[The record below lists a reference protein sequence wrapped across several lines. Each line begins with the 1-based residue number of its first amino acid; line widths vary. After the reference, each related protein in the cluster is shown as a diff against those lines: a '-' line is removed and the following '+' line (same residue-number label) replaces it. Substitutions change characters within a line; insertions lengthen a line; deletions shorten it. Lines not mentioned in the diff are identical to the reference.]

1 MKIILKLKS
10 IYTII
15 IVYSI
20 LIIAVTILSCN
31 NSQLNTTVTS
41 PNEFVKVDFFISDK
55 GEPTY
60 VVNYKNEKVIDT
72 SKMGF
77 DLKASSPLSENFKII
92 NVKASTT
99 DETWDMIWGEDAQVR
114 NYYNALKVE
123 LVETSKLKRRLNI
136 VFKVYD
142 DGIGFRYEFPKQEH
156 LNDVVIIDENTEFN
170 LTGDHKVWWIPGDW
184 DIYEYLYNTTKF
196 SEIDALKHYE
206 PETHLG
212 QTYIP
217 ENAVN
222 TPVTMKTSSGLYLS
236 FHEADLTNYAGMT
249 LAVDTQNLKMKSEL
263 VGNSENIK
271 VKRQTPFNTPWR
283 TIQIADRAG
292 SLIESKLIV
301 NLNDPSII
309 DNMLYFKPMKYSGI
323 WWDMHIG
330 TGSWDYSGKYHG
342 ANTKYAKE
350 MIDFS
355 SEHNID
361 GMLVEGWNTGWEKW
375 WDKKNKKVH
384 FNFVTPYPDYDL
396 EEVVRYGKSKGVE
409 LVMHHE
415 TSADIIRYEKQ
426 LDTAFAL
433 MKNLGIH
440 AVKTGY
446 VGSILPEG
454 EYHHGQYMVN
464 HYQKVLEKGLETQV
478 AINAHEP
485 IKATGKRR
493 TYPVAIAREGVRGQ
507 EYNAWAKD
515 GGNPPEHLTIVPF
528 TRMLGGP
535 IDYTPG
541 IFNTSLKPSRPENQ
555 INTTLAH
562 QLALYVVLY
571 SPVQM
576 VPDLIEHYKGHPAM
590 QFIKDVGV
598 DWNTSKVLNAEIGE
612 FITVARQEKSTKNWF
627 LGAITDENKRTIKIK
642 LDFLDEGKTYIARLY
657 KDTSESHYLD
667 NPEVFEIEENNVNKS
682 TILEL
687 NLAQGGGCAISL
699 IPKN

>member
-1 MKIILKLKS
+1 MRISFNIRT
-10 IYTII
+10 IYLG
-15 IVYSI
+15 
-20 LIIAVTILSCN
+20 LIFAVTFSSCVDKP
-31 NSQLNTTVTS
+31 LNTRVLS
-41 PNEFVKVDFFISDK
+41 PDNNVKVDFFLSEK
-55 GEPTY
+55 GEPY
-60 VVNYKNEKVIDT
+60 YIVNYKNKKVIDT
-72 SKMGF
+72 SKMSF
-77 DLKASSPLSENFKII
+77 DLKDAESLSDNFKITAI
-92 NVKASTT
+92 EATTT

-114 NYYNALKVE
+114 NHYNELKIE
-123 LVETSKLKRRLNI
+123 LEETSELKRQLNI

-142 DGIGFRYEFPKQEH
+142 DGIGFRYEFPKQKH
-156 LNDVVIIDENTEFN
+156 LNNVVITDENTEFN
-170 LTGDHKVWWIPGDW
+170 LTENHKVWWIPGDW
-184 DIYEYLYNTTKF
+184 DIYEYLCQTTQF
-196 SEIDALKHYE
+196 SEIDALKFYE
-206 PETHLG
+206 PGTHLG
-212 QTYIP
+212 QTYMP

-222 TPVTMKTSSGLYLS
+222 TPVTMKTDSGVYLS
-236 FHEADLTNYAGMT
+236 FHEADLTDYAGMT
-249 LAVDTQNLKMKSEL
+249 LAVDTTNLKMKSEL
-263 VGNSENIK
+263 VGNSKNIK
-271 VKRQTPFNTPWR
+271 VKRQTPFETPWR
-283 TIQIADRAG
+283 TIQITDRAG
-292 SLIESKLIV
+292 DLIESKLIV
-301 NLNDPSII
+301 NLNDPSEI
-309 DNMLYFKPMKYSGI
+309 DEMPYFKPMKYSGI

-330 TGSWDYSGKYHG
+330 TGSWDYSGKYHA
-342 ANTKYAKE
+342 ANTEYAKE
-350 MIDFS
+350 LIDFS
-355 SEHNID
+355 AEHNIG
-361 GMLVEGWNTGWEKW
+361 GMLVEGWNIGWEKW

-384 FNFVTPYPDYDL
+384 FDFVTPYPDYDL

-426 LDTAFAL
+426 MDTAFAL

-440 AVKTGY
+440 SVKTGY
-446 VGSILPEG
+446 VGSIIPEG

-535 IDYTPG
+535 VDYTPG

-576 VPDLIEHYKGHPAM
+576 VPDLMKHYKGHPAM

-598 DWNTSKVLNAEIGE
+598 DWNTSKVLDAEIGE
-612 FITVARQEKSTKNWF
+612 FITVARQEKGTKNWF
-627 LGAITDENKRTIKIK
+627 LGTITDENKRALKVN
-642 LDFLDEGKTYIARLY
+642 LDFLDEGKTYLAKIY
-657 KDTSESHYLD
+657 KDKPDSHYLE
-667 NPEVFEIEENNVNKS
+667 NPEVYDIEEKEVDRE
-682 TILEL
+682 TVLEL
-687 NLAQGGGCAISL
+687 NLAAGGGCAVSL
-699 IPKN
+699 MPL

>member
-1 MKIILKLKS
+1 MKIISKLKS
-10 IYTII
+10 IYTVL
-15 IVYSI
+15 IVF
-20 LIIAVTILSCN
+20 VTILSCDDK
-31 NSQLNTTVTS
+31 LMNTYIVS
-41 PNEFVKVDFFISDK
+41 PDENIKVDFFISDK
-55 GEPTY
+55 GEPHY
-60 VVNYKNEKVIDT
+60 IINYKNEKLIDT
-72 SKMGF
+72 SKMSF
-77 DLKASSPLSENFKII
+77 ELKEAPSLNEKFKIK
-92 NVKASTT
+92 NVTTSTT
-99 DETWDMIWGEDAQVR
+99 DKTWDMIWGEDVRVR
-114 NYYNALKVE
+114 NYYNELKVE
-123 LVETSKLKRRLNI
+123 LEETSELKRRLNI

-142 DGIGFRYEFPKQEH
+142 DGVGFRYEFPKQKH
-156 LNDVVIIDENTEFN
+156 LNDVVITDENTEFN
-170 LTGDHKVWWIPGDW
+170 LIDDHKVWWIPGDW

-206 PETHLG
+206 PGTHLG

-222 TPVTMKTSSGLYLS
+222 TPVTMKTNSGLYLS
-236 FHEADLTNYAGMT
+236 FHEANLTNYAGMT

-263 VGNSENIK
+263 VGNAENIK
-271 VKRQTPFNTPWR
+271 VKRNTPFETPWR
-283 TIQIADRAG
+283 TIQIAERAG
-292 SLIESKLIV
+292 DLIESKLIV
-301 NLNDPSII
+301 NLNQPSKI
-309 DNMLYFKPMKYSGI
+309 DSMSYFKPMKYTGI

-330 TGSWDYSGKYHG
+330 TGSWDYSGSYHA
-342 ANTKYAKE
+342 ANTKYAKA
-350 MIDFS
+350 MIDFA
-355 SEHNID
+355 SEHNIH

-375 WDKKNKKVH
+375 WNKKEKKVH
-384 FNFVTPYPDYDL
+384 FDFVTPYPDYDL
-396 EEVVRYGKSKGVE
+396 EEIVRYGKSKGVE

-415 TSADIIRYEKQ
+415 TSADILRYEKQ

-440 AVKTGY
+440 SVKTGY

-464 HYQKVLEKGLETQV
+464 HYQKVLEKGLESQV

-507 EYNAWAKD
+507 EYNAWSND

-541 IFNTSLKPSRPENQ
+541 IFNTSLKPYRPNNQ
-555 INTTLAH
+555 INTTLSH

-576 VPDLIEHYKGHPAM
+576 VPDLMTHYNGHPAM

-598 DWNTSKVLNAEIGE
+598 DWNTSKVLDAEIGDY
-612 FITVARQEKSTKNWF
+612 IIVTRQEKSTENWF
-627 LGAITDENKRTIKIK
+627 LGAITDENKRVLEIK
-642 LDFLDEGKTYIARLY
+642 LDFLKEGETYIARLY
-657 KDTSESHYLD
+657 KDTPDSHYLD
-667 NPEVFEIEENNVNKS
+667 NPEVFEIEEKEVDKN

-687 NLAQGGGCAISL
+687 NLAEGGGCAISL